1 MIERY
6 THTHTLSFIYV
17 ATKRV
22 FIWKH
27 MKGKINGK
35 LKENELISLTS
46 NKKCSYFLD
55 RERDT
60 TFIELL
66 AAAKKCFFGLKID
79 S

>member
-1 MIERY
+1 MENQIR
-6 THTHTLSFIYV
+6 TFSFIYV

-46 NKKCSYFLD
+46 NKNIQLFID
-55 RERDT
+55 RDRHRERDSQN
-60 TFIELL
+60 IELL
-66 AAAKKCFFGLKID
+66 CR

>member
-46 NKKCSYFLD
+46 NKKRSAFY
-55 RERDT
+55 
-60 TFIELL
+60 
-66 AAAKKCFFGLKID
+66 
-79 S
+79 

>member
-1 MIERY
+1 
-6 THTHTLSFIYV
+6 
-17 ATKRV
+17 
-22 FIWKH
+22 

-46 NKKCSYFLD
+46 NKKCSYFFGQRK

-66 AAAKKCFFGLKID
+66 AVAKKH
-79 S
+79 

>member
-1 MIERY
+1 M
-6 THTHTLSFIYV
+6 

-46 NKKCSYFLD
+46 NKKCSYFFGQ
-55 RERDT
+55 RDT

-66 AAAKKCFFGLKID
+66 AAAKN
-79 S
+79 

>member
-35 LKENELISLTS
+35 S
-46 NKKCSYFLD
+46 NKNIQLFID
-55 RERDT
+55 RDRNRER
-60 TFIELL
+60 ERLN
-66 AAAKKCFFGLKID
+66 KY
-79 S
+79 

>member
-6 THTHTLSFIYV
+6 THTHTRTLSFIYV

-46 NKKCSYFLD
+46 IKKCSYFFGQ
-55 RERDT
+55 RERHN
-60 TFIELL
+60 IY
-66 AAAKKCFFGLKID
+66 
-79 S
+79 

>member
-1 MIERY
+1 MENQIR
-6 THTHTLSFIYV
+6 TFSFIYV

-46 NKKCSYFLD
+46 NKKCSYFFGQ
-55 RERDT
+55 RIWTDT

-66 AAAKKCFFGLKID
+66 AAAKKRERESFKD
-79 S
+79 